1 MAKKAIKDVLAKEE
15 LVQEEVVVKEEPK
28 TTKPLKQ
35 EKPIDRWEVKDRE
48 YYLLGDHSPVM
59 KLLRSKGIYWFDEEK
74 GYEREIKL
82 TTNQRTVFVDEF
94 KGDAK
99 LEHIIFRDGV
109 LNVPRNKVVL
119 QQLLSLYHPGKGKEY
134 DERNNE
140 AEAQDELFSIEMQL
154 EALNVAKNMD
164 IDQAEAIVRTES
176 GSRVSK
182 MTSKEIKRD
191 LMVFAKNDPYLFLEL
206 ANDENIN
213 IRNIGIK
220 AVEEGI
226 LSLSSDQRTFMW
238 GKTKKKIMTV
248 PFDEN
253 PYSALTHYFK
263 TDEGLDVYRAVEK
276 RLK

>member
-1 MAKKAIKDVLAKEE
+1 MAKKAIKNVLAKEE
-15 LVQEEVVVKEEPK
+15 SVQEVVVMEKPK

-35 EKPIDRWEVKDRE
+35 EKPIDRWEVKERE
-48 YYLLGDHSPVM
+48 YYLLGDNTPVM

-82 TTNQRTVFVDEF
+82 TSNQRTVFVDEF

-119 QQLLSLYHPGKGKEY
+119 QQLLSLYHPGKGKDY

-140 AEAQDELFSIEMQL
+140 GEAQDELSIIEVQL
-154 EALNVAKNMD
+154 EALNVAKDMD
-164 IDQAEAIVRTES
+164 IDQAEAIVRTEV

-182 MTSKEIKRD
+182 MSSKEVKRD

-206 ANDENIN
+206 ANDDNIN
-213 IRNIGIK
+213 VRNIGIK
-220 AVEEGI
+220 SVEQGI

-253 PYSALTHYFK
+253 PYSALVHYFK
-263 TDEGLDVYRAVEK
+263 TDEGLDVYRAFEK
-276 RLK
+276 RLN

>member
-1 MAKKAIKDVLAKEE
+1 MAKKAIKNVLAKEE
-15 LVQEEVVVKEEPK
+15 PVQEVVVMEKPK

-35 EKPIDRWEVKDRE
+35 EKPIDRWEVKERE
-48 YYLLGDHSPVM
+48 YYLLGDNTPVM

-82 TTNQRTVFVDEF
+82 TSNQRTVFVDEF

-119 QQLLSLYHPGKGKEY
+119 QQLLSLYHPGKGKDY

-140 AEAQDELFSIEMQL
+140 GEAQDELSIIEVQL
-154 EALNVAKNMD
+154 EALNVAKDMN
-164 IDQAEAIVRTES
+164 IDQAEAIVRTEV

-182 MTSKEIKRD
+182 MSSKEVKRD

-206 ANDENIN
+206 ANDDNIN
-213 IRNIGIK
+213 VRNIGIK
-220 AVEEGI
+220 SVEQGI

-253 PYSALTHYFK
+253 PYSALVHYFK
-263 TDEGLDVYRAVEK
+263 TDEGLDVYRAIEK
-276 RLK
+276 RLN

>member
-1 MAKKAIKDVLAKEE
+1 MAKKAIKNVLAKEE
-15 LVQEEVVVKEEPK
+15 SVQEVVVMEKPK

-35 EKPIDRWEVKDRE
+35 EKPIDRWEVKERE
-48 YYLLGDHSPVM
+48 YYLLGDNTPVM

-82 TTNQRTVFVDEF
+82 TSNQRTVFVDEF

-119 QQLLSLYHPGKGKEY
+119 QQLLSLYHPGKGKDY

-140 AEAQDELFSIEMQL
+140 GEAQDELSIIEVQL
-154 EALNVAKNMD
+154 EALNVAKDMD
-164 IDQAEAIVRTES
+164 IDQAEAIVRTEV

-182 MTSKEIKRD
+182 MSSKEVKRD

-206 ANDENIN
+206 ANDDNIN
-213 IRNIGIK
+213 VRNIGIK
-220 AVEEGI
+220 SVEQGI

-253 PYSALTHYFK
+253 PYSALVHYFK
-263 TDEGLDVYRAVEK
+263 TDEGLDVYRAIEK
-276 RLK
+276 RLN

>member
-1 MAKKAIKDVLAKEE
+1 MAKKAIKNVLAKEE
-15 LVQEEVVVKEEPK
+15 PVQEVVVMEKPK

-35 EKPIDRWEVKDRE
+35 EKPIDRWEVKERE
-48 YYLLGDHSPVM
+48 YYLLGDNTPVM

-82 TTNQRTVFVDEF
+82 TSNQRTVFVDEF

-119 QQLLSLYHPGKGKEY
+119 QQLLSLYHPGKGKDY

-140 AEAQDELFSIEMQL
+140 GEAQDELSIIEVQL
-154 EALNVAKNMD
+154 EALNVAKDMD
-164 IDQAEAIVRTES
+164 IDQAEAIVRTEV

-182 MTSKEIKRD
+182 MSSKEVKRD

-206 ANDENIN
+206 ANDDNIN
-213 IRNIGIK
+213 VRNIGIK
-220 AVEEGI
+220 SVEQGI

-253 PYSALTHYFK
+253 PYSALVHYFK
-263 TDEGLDVYRAVEK
+263 TDEGLDVYRAIEK
-276 RLK
+276 RLN

>member
-1 MAKKAIKDVLAKEE
+1 MAKKAIKDVLTNE
-15 LVQEEVVVKEEPK
+15 LVQEEVVVA
-28 TTKPLKQ
+28 
-35 EKPIDRWEVKDRE
+35 EKPKATKIKEQVDTNDKWDYKDRQ
-48 YYLLGDHSPVM
+48 YYLLGDDTPVM

-109 LNVPRNKVVL
+109 LNVPKNKVVL
-119 QQLLSLYHPGKGKEY
+119 QQLLSLFHPGKGRDY

-140 AEAQDELFSIEMQL
+140 ADAQDELSIIEVQL
-154 EALNVAKNMD
+154 EALNVAKNME
-164 IDQAEAIVRTES
+164 IDQAEAIVRTEA

-182 MTSKEIKRD
+182 MSSKEVKRD

-206 ANDENIN
+206 AMDENIN
-213 IRNIGIK
+213 IRNVGIK

-238 GKTKKKIMTV
+238 GK
-248 PFDEN
+248 
-253 PYSALTHYFK
+253 A
-263 TDEGLDVYRAVEK
+263 
-276 RLK
+276 

>member
-1 MAKKAIKDVLAKEE
+1 MAKKAIKDVLAKEP
-15 LVQEEVVVKEEPK
+15 VQEEVVVV
-28 TTKPLKQ
+28 
-35 EKPIDRWEVKDRE
+35 EKPKATKIKEQVNTDNKWDFKDRQ
-48 YYLLGDHSPVM
+48 YYLLGDNTPVM

-109 LNVPRNKVVL
+109 LNVPKNKVVL
-119 QQLLSLYHPGKGKEY
+119 QQLLSLYHPGKGKDY

-140 AEAQDELFSIEMQL
+140 ADAQDELSTIEVQL
-154 EALNVAKNMD
+154 EALNIAKNMG
-164 IDQAEAIVRTES
+164 IDQAEAIVRTEV

-182 MTSKEIKRD
+182 MSSKEVKRD

-206 ANDENIN
+206 AMDDNIN
-213 IRNIGIK
+213 IRNMGIK

-238 GKTKKKIMTV
+238 GKTKKKIVTV

-253 PYSALTHYFK
+253 PYSAMAAWFK
-263 TDEGLDVYRAVEK
+263 TDEGLEVYRSIDKKLE
-276 RLK
+276 

>member
-1 MAKKAIKDVLAKEE
+1 MAKKAIKDVLTNE
-15 LVQEEVVVKEEPK
+15 LVQEEVVVA
-28 TTKPLKQ
+28 
-35 EKPIDRWEVKDRE
+35 EKPKATKIKEQVDTNDKWDYKDRQ
-48 YYLLGDHSPVM
+48 YYLLGEDTPVM

-109 LNVPRNKVVL
+109 LNVPKNKVVL
-119 QQLLSLYHPGKGKEY
+119 QQLLSLFHPGKGRDY

-140 AEAQDELFSIEMQL
+140 ADAQDELSIIEVQL
-154 EALNVAKNMD
+154 EALNVAKNME
-164 IDQAEAIVRTES
+164 IDQAEAIVRTEA

-182 MTSKEIKRD
+182 MSSKEVKRD

-206 ANDENIN
+206 AMDENIN
-213 IRNIGIK
+213 IRNVGIK

-226 LSLSSDQRTFMW
+226 LRLSSDQRYFMW
-238 GKTKKKIMTV
+238 GSTDRKLMTV
-248 PFDEN
+248 PFDEH
-253 PYSALTHYFK
+253 PYTALAHWFK
-263 TDEGLDVYRAVEK
+263 TDEGMEIYTQIEK
-276 RLK
+276 RFS

>member
-1 MAKKAIKDVLAKEE
+1 MAKKAIKNVLAKEE
-15 LVQEEVVVKEEPK
+15 PVQEVVVMEKPK

-35 EKPIDRWEVKDRE
+35 EKPIDRWEVKERE
-48 YYLLGDHSPVM
+48 YYLLGDNTPVM

-82 TTNQRTVFVDEF
+82 TSNQRTVFVDEF

-119 QQLLSLYHPGKGKEY
+119 QQLLSLYHPGKGKDY

-140 AEAQDELFSIEMQL
+140 GEAQDELSIIEVQL
-154 EALNVAKNMD
+154 EALNVAKDMD
-164 IDQAEAIVRTES
+164 IDQAEAIVRTEV

-182 MTSKEIKRD
+182 MSSKEVKRD

-206 ANDENIN
+206 ANDDNIN
-213 IRNIGIK
+213 VRNIGIK
-220 AVEEGI
+220 SVEQGI

-253 PYSALTHYFK
+253 PY
-263 TDEGLDVYRAVEK
+263 
-276 RLK
+276 

>member
-1 MAKKAIKDVLAKEE
+1 MAKKAIKDVLTNE
-15 LVQEEVVVKEEPK
+15 LEQEEVVVA
-28 TTKPLKQ
+28 
-35 EKPIDRWEVKDRE
+35 EKPKATKIKEQVYTNDKGVYKDRQ
-48 YYLLGDHSPVM
+48 YYLLGDDTPVM

-109 LNVPRNKVVL
+109 LNVPKNKVVL
-119 QQLLSLYHPGKGKEY
+119 QQLLSLFHPGKGRDY

-140 AEAQDELFSIEMQL
+140 ADAQDELSIIEVQL
-154 EALNVAKNMD
+154 EALNVAKNME
-164 IDQAEAIVRTES
+164 IDQAEAIVRTEA

-182 MTSKEIKRD
+182 MSSKEVKRD

-206 ANDENIN
+206 AMDENIN
-213 IRNIGIK
+213 IRNVGIK

-238 GKTKKKIMTV
+238 GKTKKKIVTV

-253 PYSALTHYFK
+253 PYSALVHYFK
-263 TDEGLDVYRAVEK
+263 TDEGVEVYSAVEK